1 MSTDTPKFNEDK
13 KEKTVKYF
21 QPNIIVISG
30 GGSKGIAFVGI
41 LKSLQENTTFDIK
54 NVNILSGSSVGGII
68 STAICLGYTLDEMK
82 KWFLSTDFKKL
93 CPSIY
98 NNDYSQKILPILYK
112 SYSLSNGSEF
122 NEIIKKM
129 FLIKSYDPDTLTFKQ
144 LYQIT
149 GKLLILSGSNL
160 TSKKCNYFSHIR
172 TPDMKVLTA
181 TLITSRIPYVFPH
194 IKYNNSVYVDG
205 HLFDPFPIKGCGKEI
220 IKQNKDKILGIIS
233 LSRDKENY
241 IENIKDFTFSI
252 IEGLSY
258 QYMKKSY
265 KKYKKYIIPVT
276 LNVDFFTLNISQ
288 IEMNEMFNI
297 GIQSGL
303 TYLQNL

>member
-1 MSTDTPKFNEDK
+1 MSVDTLKFNENK
-13 KEKTVKYF
+13 KEETIKYF
-21 QPNIIVISG
+21 QPNILIISG

-41 LKSLQENTTFDIK
+41 LKSLQENTTFYIK

-68 STAICLGYTLDEMK
+68 ATAICLGYTLDEMK
-82 KWFLSTDFKKL
+82 EWFLSTDFKQL
-93 CPSIY
+93 CPSMY
-98 NNDYSQKILPILYK
+98 NNDHTQKILPLLYQ
-112 SYSLSNGSEF
+112 SYSLSNGSEI

-144 LYQIT
+144 LYQLT

-160 TSKKCNYFSHIR
+160 TSKKCNYFSHIK

-233 LSRDKENY
+233 LSRDKDKY
-241 IENIKDFTFSI
+241 IKNIKDFTFSI

-258 QYMKKSY
+258 QYMNKSY
-265 KKYKKYIIPVT
+265 KKYKKCIIPVT
-276 LNVDFFTLNISQ
+276 LNVDFFTLNISK

-303 TYLQNL
+303 TYVKNI